1 MGQGKKEAEP
11 ASKIKMGKSN
21 RMLSVVCYVV
31 VGLFA
36 VVCLFPFAL
45 MITSSFM
52 TEKEIVSEGYKL
64 FPKEWT
70 AAAYTYLLDNPRKL
84 LDAYRTTIP
93 VSYTHLTLPTTS
105 RV

>member
-52 TEKEIVSEGYKL
+52 TEKEIVSEG
-64 FPKEWT
+64 
-70 AAAYTYLLDNPRKL
+70 
-84 LDAYRTTIP
+84 
-93 VSYTHLTLPTTS
+93 
-105 RV
+105 